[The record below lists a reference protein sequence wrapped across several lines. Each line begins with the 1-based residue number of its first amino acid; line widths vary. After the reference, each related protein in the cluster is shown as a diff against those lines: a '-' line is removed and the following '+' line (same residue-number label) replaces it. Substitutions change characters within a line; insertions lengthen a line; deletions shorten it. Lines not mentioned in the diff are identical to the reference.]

1 VLLSA
6 PNNIREVHMTPE
18 SYQQI
23 ESIVL
28 NVSLVG
34 LFVLL
39 GLAIHD
45 VLKKNDVP
53 LIGRVVA
60 YGVLGLGAAGFVAK
74 GVIQLIYSA
83 NGL

>member
-1 VLLSA
+1 
-6 PNNIREVHMTPE
+6 MTPE
-18 SYQQI
+18 DYQHI

-28 NVSLVG
+28 NVCLVG

-53 LIGRVVA
+53 LIGRIVA

-74 GVIQLIYSA
+74 GVIQLFYGAS
-83 NGL
+83 GV

>member
-1 VLLSA
+1 MNA
-6 PNNIREVHMTPE
+6 DN
-18 SYQQI
+18 YQVI
-23 ESIVL
+23 ESVVL
-28 NVSLVG
+28 NLSLVL

-53 LIGRVVA
+53 LVGKVVA

-74 GVIQLIYSA
+74 GIIQLFYSA
-83 NGL
+83 SGVS